1 MGCWW
6 MFGARVWRSDVC
18 EGVRPAFHF
27 RPPRARASQVQVLRA
42 SLELIAAPVVAA
54 LSNMVR
60 ILHAPAA
67 SWTLHASPEYDME
80 DEGLLGGLDAMS
92 PARMTLRGR

>member
-1 MGCWW
+1 M
-6 MFGARVWRSDVC
+6 
-18 EGVRPAFHF
+18 RPAFYL

-67 SWTLHASPEYDME
+67 PWTLHASLEYDLE
-80 DEGLLGGLDAMS
+80 DEGSLGGLDAMS
-92 PARMTLRGR
+92 LARMTSRGR